1 MMRDTLICTTGTSLI
16 EGNLRRLSQV
26 SSGRPSNWQA
36 LDDALQQGNWPLL
49 ARELLKIDPSDRLCG
64 AEINTVEQAR
74 NRAQLHLKRIYFLV
88 SDTDM
93 GRNTGMLFKKYFE
106 GRTDLDLT
114 EVDFKVVEGL
124 QDTDTARFRT
134 EGLRNLIR
142 SIGDIIGKHGRASV
156 AMDATGG
163 YKAQIAFAVLIG
175 QAIDIPVFYKHERF
189 AEIIDFPPMPIS
201 LDYDILGRN
210 ADLFSL
216 LEKGHTLES
225 NSSSEF
231 DDKIR
236 VFLTEVSDGK
246 DTLFELNPI
255 GQLYLTSYRLRYPS
269 AVDLKPLPETERSEP
284 RYPPH
289 HMAKGL
295 EEYVLKVWR
304 ENKWIKSCLSIEY
317 SNPRAIKGKKAFYVK
332 QTVKESYVVGTYLDH
347 DLHPGQFRIYLSNE
361 SRESQNWAASRLN
374 EIYGE

>member
-64 AEINTVEQAR
+64 AEINTIEQAR
-74 NRAQLHLKRIYFLV
+74 NRPQLHLKRIYFLV
-88 SDTDM
+88 SDTDL

-106 GRTDLDLT
+106 GRMDLNLT

-134 EGLRNLIR
+134 QGLRNLVR
-142 SIGDIIGKHGRASV
+142 SIGDIIGRHGRESV
-156 AMDATGG
+156 AIDATGG

-216 LEKGHTLES
+216 LEKGMTLES
-225 NSSSEF
+225 QTSTPF

-236 VFLTEVSDGK
+236 VFLTEVTDGMG
-246 DTLFELNPI
+246 TLYELNPI
-255 GQLYLTSYRLRYPS
+255 GQLYLTSYRLRYPN

-284 RYPPH
+284 RFPQH
-289 HMAKGL
+289 HMAIGL
-295 EEYVLKVWR
+295 DMYVRKVWR
-304 ENKWIKSCLSIEY
+304 DNKWIKSCLTIEY
-317 SNPRAIKGKKAFYVK
+317 SSSRAIKGNKAFYVK
-332 QTVKESYVVGTYLDH
+332 QTDTDSYVVGTYLDH
-347 DLHPGQFRIYLSNE
+347 DHHPGQFRIFLSDE
-361 SRESQNWAASRLN
+361 SRESQNWAATRLN
-374 EIYGE
+374 ELYGE